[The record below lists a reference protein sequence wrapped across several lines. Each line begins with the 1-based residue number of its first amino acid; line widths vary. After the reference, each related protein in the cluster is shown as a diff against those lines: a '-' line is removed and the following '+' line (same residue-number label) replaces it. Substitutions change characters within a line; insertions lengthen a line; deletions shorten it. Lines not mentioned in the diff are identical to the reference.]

1 MATRRTQ
8 FRRRKKPIQWK
19 IASAGPFRLVFQF
32 AEYFSERRI
41 NDVLSKIVVLNHP
54 GHVQSFDKD
63 RLVLAND
70 LCGEFLKRVSSGIA
84 DFGVE
89 SGYFQSGLPTI
100 VTAPGLARQTALKPL
115 QSLFALNQWSR
126 IFQLFAV
133 AGRGQRLDAD
143 IYTDFGF
150 GLLERLNIGFNED
163 ADKIALARISAD
175 CQIED
180 FGVIGKWTAPYN
192 VQRRGLLGQ
201 CDLAVSKGEGIGGIA
216 RRLAVAPGFEFG
228 ILRSLLE
235 EISEGSL
242 EIKQRL
248 LKDHRTDFGKK
259 GFLRLLFP
267 LGESGGGNVIANGF
281 LILPPCRGAIL
292 QRLIVNIASAAEGFS
307 ELRRLLI
314 SREES
319 VFEGLLDNHRNILHP
334 IDGRSNHC

>member
-8 FRRRKKPIQWK
+8 LRRRKESIQRK
-19 IASAGPFRLVFQF
+19 IDSAVPPSLVFQF
-32 AEYFSERRI
+32 SEYLPERRI
-41 NDVLSKIVVLNHP
+41 RDVFGKIVILYHP

-63 RLVLAND
+63 RLVLPDD
-70 LCGEFLKRVSSGIA
+70 LRREFLKRVSSGIA

-115 QSLFALNQWSR
+115 QSLFALNQGSR
-126 IFQLFAV
+126 IFEFFAL
-133 AGRGQRLDAD
+133 AGRGQRLNAD

-150 GLLERLNIGFNED
+150 GLLERLDIGFNED
-163 ADKIALARISAD
+163 ADKIALAPISAD

-180 FGVIGKWTAPYN
+180 FGVIGKWTAPCN

-235 EISEGSL
+235 EIREG
-242 EIKQRL
+242 
-248 LKDHRTDFGKK
+248 G
-259 GFLRLLFP
+259 
-267 LGESGGGNVIANGF
+267 V
-281 LILPPCRGAIL
+281 
-292 QRLIVNIASAAEGFS
+292 
-307 ELRRLLI
+307 
-314 SREES
+314 
-319 VFEGLLDNHRNILHP
+319 
-334 IDGRSNHC
+334 